1 MDEEEEEEVGSSITG
16 AAGVADA
23 FNLGVKIRLL
33 QSYRDSEETE
43 EAEAGKRRS
52 DWSEIR

>member
-33 QSYRDSEETE
+33 QSDRDSEETE
-43 EAEAGKRRS
+43 EAEAGKHRS